1 MPPPPVTLTFDLIS
15 NAIIS
20 MFVTYKIITVPYM
33 LDNNPPPAGT
43 GRAFG
48 LVVTVCKP
56 ALFCCLTQGLQGGL
70 GMKGEKGIPGFPG
83 PRVSVRNISVN
94 FSLHSA

>member
-1 MPPPPVTLTFDLIS
+1 MFKSYSLRKFDNQKSLYFNHSIRADKERNLKLKTSCAGGRHNMPPPPVTLTFDLIS

-43 GRAFG
+43 G
-48 LVVTVCKP
+48 
-56 ALFCCLTQGLQGGL
+56 
-70 GMKGEKGIPGFPG
+70 EGIWAGCNC
-83 PRVSVRNISVN
+83 V
-94 FSLHSA
+94 

>member
-1 MPPPPVTLTFDLIS
+1 MPSLVCLLPIKSSPSLTCSTTTRRPP
-15 NAIIS
+15 
-20 MFVTYKIITVPYM
+20 
-33 LDNNPPPAGT
+33 GR